1 MAELFLYLIFSI
13 LIYILGIAAFYVGMR
28 FGMIRKYKENK
39 SVERSYDKEELM
51 KAQRIQKEIRNML
64 TYDGTPQDSNDD

>member
-64 TYDGTPQDSNDD
+64 TYDGTPQGSNDD

>member
-39 SVERSYDKEELM
+39 SVERSYDKDELM

>member
-13 LIYILGIAAFYVGMR
+13 LIYILEIAAFYVGMR
-28 FGMIRKYKENK
+28 CGMIRKYKENK
-39 SVERSYDKEELM
+39 SVERSYDIEELM